1 MSVILDAVEQ
11 EAAQL
16 RLESRA
22 EAREY
27 LHASR
32 DRADQL
38 VEVRQERI
46 SQLTDELIEKAEAV
60 VARLEDAAPVR
71 EGFDN
76 LVRAL
81 GSAAER
87 LSHEA
92 ERTHDDFEPRSF
104 HAELA
109 DRPPSP
115 TPDRPASNPETDSA
129 DDGGREQQT
138 APPAPIEPP
147 SGPAPSGSDR
157 AQPPVIGPPP
167 VAGSGA
173 AGASGPLPRPTL
185 TQPLPPFPP
194 VGSSAPPPQPSPE
207 AARAAVDTSSQVGAS
222 GIRVGDQV
230 PEPRPA
236 AVSSSNPGAGPD
248 AGTVGGWRDLDEG
261 RRIAIQL
268 AAQGR
273 TRGQV
278 RSHLQQRMGIGDF
291 RRILGEI
298 FGAGSADDA
307 TVPWSAQSSD

>member
-1 MSVILDAVEQ
+1 MSRRVSVILDAVEQ

-92 ERTHDDFEPRSF
+92 ERTHNEFEPRSF

-109 DRPPSP
+109 
-115 TPDRPASNPETDSA
+115 
-129 DDGGREQQT
+129 GH
-138 APPAPIEPP
+138 
-147 SGPAPSGSDR
+147 
-157 AQPPVIGPPP
+157 
-167 VAGSGA
+167 
-173 AGASGPLPRPTL
+173 
-185 TQPLPPFPP
+185 
-194 VGSSAPPPQPSPE
+194 
-207 AARAAVDTSSQVGAS
+207 
-222 GIRVGDQV
+222 
-230 PEPRPA
+230 
-236 AVSSSNPGAGPD
+236 
-248 AGTVGGWRDLDEG
+248 W
-261 RRIAIQL
+261 
-268 AAQGR
+268 
-273 TRGQV
+273 
-278 RSHLQQRMGIGDF
+278 
-291 RRILGEI
+291 
-298 FGAGSADDA
+298 
-307 TVPWSAQSSD
+307 